1 MDRSVV
7 FGPRKSS
14 TLDFVEVVQLGFED
28 VSVSTRPLHFFV
40 RHSSDFET
48 HGCSLCCSKSSSGG
62 TRTRLPVFRR
72 ILLPSLE
79 GKVRTSCQILRLTGT
94 ANQGIV
100 FDITSNAWGISS
112 QSDTSV

>member
-1 MDRSVV
+1 MVAHYVAAKAHLAGLARDC
-7 FGPRKSS
+7 
-14 TLDFVEVVQLGFED
+14 Q
-28 VSVSTRPLHFFV
+28 
-40 RHSSDFET
+40 
-48 HGCSLCCSKSSSGG
+48 C
-62 TRTRLPVFRR
+62 FRR